1 MGSRIMHLIIANG
14 IAEKLSIPDKTSFLL
29 GGVAPDAVHSKE
41 EKNVSHFYAGTTK
54 NYTRRIDYGTFL
66 QKYKKH
72 MDSSFI
78 LGYYT
83 HLIADDNWLNGFFLP
98 WLKNRIEHDQ
108 TILSMYH
115 NDFKLLNGKLLHLY
129 DKDQQLFPF
138 LNQKATIA
146 NIEEVSEENVLAFKK
161 LIFDDMLYPKQD
173 LHTNL
178 QVFTFDQIVGYVETA
193 IEKGVFYLEQLS
205 NNKSTT
211 NIF

>member
-1 MGSRIMHLIIANG
+1 MHLIIANG

-29 GGVAPDAVHSKE
+29 GGVAPDAVRSKE

-72 MDSSFI
+72 IDSSFI

-115 NDFKLLNGKLLHLY
+115 NDFKLLNAKLLHHY
-129 DKDQQLFPF
+129 DKEQEFLSI
-138 LNQKATIA
+138 LNQEA
-146 NIEEVSEENVLAFKK
+146 NIPNVEEVTEENVLAFKK
-161 LIFDDMLYPKQD
+161 LIFNDMVFPQQD
-173 LHTNL
+173 LHAEL
-178 QVFTFDQIVGYVETA
+178 QVFTFNQIVGYVETA
-193 IEKGVFYLEQLS
+193 IEKGVFFLERL
-205 NNKSTT
+205 
-211 NIF
+211 